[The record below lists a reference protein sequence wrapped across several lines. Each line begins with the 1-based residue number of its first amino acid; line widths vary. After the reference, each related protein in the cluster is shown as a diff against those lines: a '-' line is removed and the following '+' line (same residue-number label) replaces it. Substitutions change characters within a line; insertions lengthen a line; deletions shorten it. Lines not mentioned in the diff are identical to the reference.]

1 MLLSHATDLYPSM
14 FNRYQKPTHKNPM
27 LRSLIACANSTR
39 VCVCVCFVCV
49 CVCVCVRAF
58 SFQVTFEMNKEEINA
73 MLQV

>member
-1 MLLSHATDLYPSM
+1 
-14 FNRYQKPTHKNPM
+14 M